1 MTRLSQIT
9 ETNETEW
16 EELVR
21 SPERLCRCTDM
32 SASGGHSIA
41 PPNFR
46 FFVGNEDIAWTSQNV
61 GFSPKSDI
69 GDSTLILAKLLG
81 LPPMRW
87 RGPLR
92 QFRRLEAACD
102 VAFANNQ
109 LK

>member
-1 MTRLSQIT
+1 MKRLSQIT

-61 GFSPKSDI
+61 GF
-69 GDSTLILAKLLG
+69 
-81 LPPMRW
+81 
-87 RGPLR
+87 
-92 QFRRLEAACD
+92 
-102 VAFANNQ
+102 
-109 LK
+109 